1 MTYSYDPTQ
10 INDGGLNQMR
20 FELGDCLVQEPEKTC
35 YLNDAEICEAI
46 AGASSWKRAKLRLIE
61 SLLFR
66 FAYEVNQ
73 EIREAK
79 WELSD
84 RFDFWEKLRK
94 RLADEIEA
102 EDSVAVFG
110 FMGRKQRPPAFWLGQ
125 FDNRRIRR

>member
-94 RLADEIEA
+94 RLADEIAE
-102 EDSVAVFG
+102 EDSVSAFG
-110 FMGRKQRPPAFWLGQ
+110 FLGKRHRPPIFRIGMHDW
-125 FDNRRIRR
+125 RR